1 MPTPRV
7 GLGARWFWYSLLAV
21 AGWAAWA
28 LLLKLGSLDIPGEPA
43 LFLQTLGM
51 LPLALV
57 LLAAGTVRGR
67 QDRKGVAYSLLNGLI
82 TGIGILFLLAAYRLG
97 GNTTVVSV
105 STSLYPLVTC
115 ALAFALLRER
125 LTRRQWLGL
134 GLSVASIVLFAL

>member
-1 MPTPRV
+1 MTTPPEAMHTPRV
-7 GLGARWFWYSLLAV
+7 RVGARWFW
-21 AGWAAWA
+21 
-28 LLLKLGSLDIPGEPA
+28 
-43 LFLQTLGM
+43 
-51 LPLALV
+51 
-57 LLAAGTVRGR
+57 
-67 QDRKGVAYSLLNGLI
+67 YSLLNGLI
-82 TGIGILFLLAAYRLG
+82 TGIGILFLLLAYRLG